1 VHTEPNEN
9 NGFCLNPDRQG
20 EGMALSHGQKYDSSF
35 ETVLHKRSDLH
46 ILRKL
51 WHISTGSLGLFI
63 FINSTQSQ
71 SFWAALILGIAILG
85 FAMDFIRNRIP
96 AFNKLVIRLMGPL
109 MRRSERDGVS
119 GLPFYALGVSL
130 SLFFYSR
137 DIAIVSSMF
146 LVFSDPLSSFFGV
159 LYGKDKIM
167 PNKSLQGA
175 VAGFFTCYLITLFYA
190 MNTTTLGTHILV
202 FSIVAGVIG
211 AASELISAFNIDDN
225 LTIPVMSG
233 LGMTLLNYYVKV
245 FP

>member
-1 VHTEPNEN
+1 
-9 NGFCLNPDRQG
+9 
-20 EGMALSHGQKYDSSF
+20 MAASQGQKYESSLD
-35 ETVLHKRSDLH
+35 TVLHKRSDLH
-46 ILRKL
+46 ILRKV
-51 WHISTGSLGLFI
+51 WHISTGSLGLFT
-63 FINSTQSQ
+63 FVHSAQSQ
-71 SFWAALILGIAILG
+71 KFWAILVLCIAIAG

-96 AFNKLVIRLMGPL
+96 AINKLVIKMMGPL
-109 MRRSERDGVS
+109 MRRSEKEGVS

-130 SLFFYSR
+130 SLFFFSR

-190 MNTTTLGTHILV
+190 MNTTTLGTHLLV

-211 AASELISAFNIDDN
+211 AASELVSAFNIDDN
-225 LTIPVMSG
+225 LTIPVLSG
-233 LGMTLLNYYVKV
+233 LGMTLLNNWVTV

>member
-1 VHTEPNEN
+1 
-9 NGFCLNPDRQG
+9 
-20 EGMALSHGQKYDSSF
+20 MATQTQKYDSSF

-51 WHISTGSLGLFI
+51 WHISTGSVGLFI
-63 FINSTQSQ
+63 FMHSSQTQ
-71 SFWAALILGIAILG
+71 SFWATLIFVIAMGG
-85 FAMDFIRNRIP
+85 FGMDFIRNRIP
-96 AFNKLVIRLMGPL
+96 ALNKLVIKLMGPL
-109 MRRSERDGVS
+109 MRRSEKDGVS

-137 DIAIVSSMF
+137 DIAIVSCMF

-159 LYGKDKIM
+159 LYGKDKIL

-190 MNTTTLGTHILV
+190 MNTSTLGTHLLV
-202 FSIVAGVIG
+202 FSILAGIIG
-211 AASELISAFNIDDN
+211 AASELVSAFNIDDN
-225 LTIPVMSG
+225 LTIPVLSG
-233 LGMTLLNYYVKV
+233 LGMTVLNNYLTV

>member
-1 VHTEPNEN
+1 MATSHT
-9 NGFCLNPDRQG
+9 
-20 EGMALSHGQKYDSSF
+20 QKYDSSL

-51 WHISTGSLGLFI
+51 WHISTGSLGIFLF
-63 FINSTQSQ
+63 TQSSLPQ
-71 SFWAALILGIAILG
+71 NMWAAMILAIAITG
-85 FAMDFIRNRIP
+85 FVIDIVRSRVPLFNR
-96 AFNKLVIRLMGPL
+96 FVIRMMGPL
-109 MRRSERDGVS
+109 MRRSERDGVT

-137 DIAIVSSMF
+137 DIAIVSCMF

-159 LYGKDKIM
+159 LYGKDKIL

-175 VAGFFTCYLITLFYA
+175 VAGFFTCYLIPLFYA
-190 MNTTTLGTHILV
+190 MNTTTLGTHLLV

-211 AASELISAFNIDDN
+211 ATSELASAFNIDDN
-225 LTIPVMSG
+225 LTIPVLSG
-233 LGMTLLNYYVKV
+233 LGLTLLNHYVTV

>member
-1 VHTEPNEN
+1 
-9 NGFCLNPDRQG
+9 
-20 EGMALSHGQKYDSSF
+20 MAASHGQKYNSSF

-51 WHISTGSLGLFI
+51 WHISTGSLGLFL
-63 FINSTQSQ
+63 FVNSEQSQ
-71 SFWAALILGIAILG
+71 IFWACLILGIAVAG
-85 FAMDFIRNRIP
+85 FATDFIRSRIP
-96 AFNKLVIRLMGPL
+96 AFNKIVITMMGPL

-137 DIAIVSSMF
+137 DIALISCMF

-190 MNTTTLGTHILV
+190 MNTTTLGTHLLV

-211 AASELISAFNIDDN
+211 AASELVSAFNIDDN
-225 LTIPVMSG
+225 LTIPVLSG
-233 LGMTLLNYYVKV
+233 LGLTLLNHFVPV
-245 FP
+245 FS

>member
-1 VHTEPNEN
+1 
-9 NGFCLNPDRQG
+9 
-20 EGMALSHGQKYDSSF
+20 MAAAQGQKYDSSF

-51 WHISTGSLGLFI
+51 WHILTGSLGLFL
-63 FINSTQSQ
+63 FINSEMSQ
-71 SFWAALILGIAILG
+71 TFWASIIMGIALAG
-85 FAMDFIRNRIP
+85 FAADFIRNRIP
-96 AFNKLVIRLMGPL
+96 AFNSLVIKLMGPL
-109 MRRSERDGVS
+109 MRRSEREGVS

-130 SLFFYSR
+130 SLFFYPR

-159 LYGKDKIM
+159 LYGKDKIL

-175 VAGFFTCYLITLFYA
+175 VAGFFTCYLITLFYV
-190 MNTTTLGTHILV
+190 MNSSTLGTHILV
-202 FSIVAGVIG
+202 FSIIAGVIG

-225 LTIPVMSG
+225 LTIPVLSG
-233 LGMTLLNYYVKV
+233 LGLTLLNHYIVV